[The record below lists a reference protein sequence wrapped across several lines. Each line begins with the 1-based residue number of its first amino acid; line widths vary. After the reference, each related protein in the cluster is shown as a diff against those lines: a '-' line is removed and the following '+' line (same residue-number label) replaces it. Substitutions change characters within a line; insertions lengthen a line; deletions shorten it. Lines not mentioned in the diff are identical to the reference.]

1 MNKNTLLLVF
11 LLLGIQHTFAQQ
23 EHRITTDEL
32 LEWNFYGQGEMS
44 QWGDQVILK
53 EADDTKGVML
63 ISPEEYGEDVVMRY
77 KVMALTPATVLVS
90 LLAMSD
96 IESSDKLT
104 MSEDYD
110 GNMGLWINEKDNYF
124 FAYKNAPHNA
134 TPFLRKYPNP
144 GELISAKD
152 NGMIAG
158 VYYDVE
164 VGKKG
169 DLLWLSIDGE
179 KIFET
184 KDDSPLKG
192 GHVAVRIRGVKG
204 FNAGCIIKDMTITE

>member
-1 MNKNTLLLVF
+1 MIRNTLLFAF
-11 LLLGIQHTFAQQ
+11 LILGTQCLQAQQ

-32 LEWNFYGQGEMS
+32 LKWEFHGQGEMS

-53 EADDTKGVML
+53 EAVDTKGVML
-63 ISPEEYGEDVVMRY
+63 ISPEKYAKDVVMRY

-90 LLAMSD
+90 MLAMSD
-96 IESSDKLT
+96 VGSVDELTLSD
-104 MSEDYD
+104 DYD
-110 GNMGLWINEKDNYF
+110 GNMGLWIKEKDNYF

-134 TPFLRKYPNP
+134 TPFLRRYPNP

-152 NGMIAG
+152 NSMIAG

-169 DLLWLSIDGE
+169 DLLWLSIDGK
-179 KIFET
+179 KIFKT
-184 KDDSPLKG
+184 KDESPLKG

-204 FNAGCIIKDMTITE
+204 FNAGCIIKEMTIIE